1 MKIIISPSKTQDF
14 SGNISKKIQTPFFI
28 KEANEIADNIKKL
41 F

>member
-14 SGNISKKIQTPFFI
+14 TGSISRKIETPFFI
-28 KEANEIADNIKKL
+28 KEANEIADNIQKP